1 MTIPSF
7 IETISLLINDV
18 LINIYNQTLKM
29 RENDIYQLTI
39 VEASD
44 KIYFS
49 YNSDIKPYLV
59 SMLSATHSIIADYG
73 DEIS

>member
-1 MTIPSF
+1 
-7 IETISLLINDV
+7 
-18 LINIYNQTLKM
+18 M

-59 SMLSATHSIIADYG
+59 SMLSTTHSIIADYG